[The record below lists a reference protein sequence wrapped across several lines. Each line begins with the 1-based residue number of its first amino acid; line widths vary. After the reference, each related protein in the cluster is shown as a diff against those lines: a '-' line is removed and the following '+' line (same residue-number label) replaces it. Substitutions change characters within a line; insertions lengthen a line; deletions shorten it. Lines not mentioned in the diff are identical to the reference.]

1 LSGVG
6 KKGGKTSRRISEQPH
21 GVDVLDVGAYMS
33 EYPKNH
39 NASAEGHNSQPG
51 PGGSAEVVP
60 VDRESLPGEQDF
72 EQELDR
78 ARSLLENSD
87 LEGAFRLLQNL
98 EAKYISASSL
108 FNLLGDVLIR
118 KGDVEQGLHYK
129 QLHQVLNKT
138 LQIARGAV
146 PKKREAAVA
155 PIADLSPSS
164 SGLEQDFPDMS
175 YAPVTAAMA
184 HELMRQGHFDKAAQI
199 LNILLQQNPEDGSL
213 KEILDEAAKKGAENR
228 ILRTLG
234 GWLNNI
240 KDIKAN
246 WSVAE

>member
-1 LSGVG
+1 
-6 KKGGKTSRRISEQPH
+6 
-21 GVDVLDVGAYMS
+21 M
-33 EYPKNH
+33 
-39 NASAEGHNSQPG
+39 
-51 PGGSAEVVP
+51 P
-60 VDRESLPGEQDF
+60 VDREISPGEPDF
-72 EQELDR
+72 EQGLDQ
-78 ARSLLENSD
+78 ARSLFENSD

-108 FNLLGDVLIR
+108 FDLLGEVLLR

-129 QLHQVLNKT
+129 QLHQVLNRT

-155 PIADLSPSS
+155 PITAVGPSS
-164 SGLEQDFPDMS
+164 SGLEQGFPDMS
-175 YAPVTAAMA
+175 YAPVTEAMA

-213 KEILDEAAKKGAENR
+213 KEILDEATKKGTENP

-240 KDIKAN
+240 KDIKASR
-246 WSVAE
+246 SVAE

>member
-1 LSGVG
+1 
-6 KKGGKTSRRISEQPH
+6 
-21 GVDVLDVGAYMS
+21 MN

-39 NASAEGHNSQPG
+39 RTSTEGHNSEP
-51 PGGSAEVVP
+51 SADRSVEVIP
-60 VDRESLPGEQDF
+60 ANREILPGEQDF
-72 EQELDR
+72 EQGLDQ
-78 ARSLLENSD
+78 ARSLFENSD
-87 LEGAFRLLQNL
+87 LDGAFSLLQNL

-108 FNLLGDVLIR
+108 FDLLGDVLLR
-118 KGDVEQGLHYK
+118 KGNVEQGLHYK
-129 QLHQVLNKT
+129 QLHQVLNRT

-146 PKKREAAVA
+146 PEKRETAAV
-155 PIADLSPSS
+155 PVGELSPSS
-164 SGLEQDFPDMS
+164 SEPEQDFPDMS

-184 HELMRQGHFDKAAQI
+184 HELMRQGHFDKAVQI

-213 KEILDEAAKKGAENR
+213 EEILDEATKKGTENR

-240 KDIKAN
+240 KDIKAS